1 MDQLEYPDSEL
12 WEERKAWF
20 ENKLEKG
27 QHSLANYLVSDQA
40 TALLIDLQSC
50 FCAGAFLAVIILSV
64 SVIDAQLRETEARDA
79 KIGTAKLLDQYY
91 TGEHIDW
98 LRRLRNRYV
107 HVDINCPAVSVDA
120 QYNNRVQMESDARK
134 AIQVIIHSLFQ
145 SPGT

>member
-1 MDQLEYPDSEL
+1 MDQLENPIAGL
-12 WEERKAWF
+12 WKERKSWF
-20 ENKLEKG
+20 ENRLEEG
-27 QHSLANYLVSDQA
+27 QHPLASYQVSDQA

-64 SVIDAQLRETEARDA
+64 SVIDAQLRETEAMDA
-79 KIGTAKLLDQYY
+79 KIGTARLLNQYY

-107 HVDINCPAVSVDA
+107 HVNIDSPALSVDA
-120 QYNNRVQMESDARK
+120 QYDNREQMESDARK
-134 AIQVIIHSLFQ
+134 AIQIIIHSLFQ